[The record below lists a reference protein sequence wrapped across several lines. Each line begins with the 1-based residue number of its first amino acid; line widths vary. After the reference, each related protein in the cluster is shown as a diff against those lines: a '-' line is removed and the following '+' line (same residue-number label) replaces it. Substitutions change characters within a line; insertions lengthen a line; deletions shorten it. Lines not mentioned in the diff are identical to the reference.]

1 VTVVELFGG
10 PGGWGIALD
19 ALGLHAIA
27 LEWDHDACLTRVS
40 NGLTAIRADVAA
52 YPPARFAGATGLVA
66 SPPCPQFSN
75 SGAGHGRTVMAELR
89 AAIVDVWNGA
99 DDLDRHLEVIAAAIY
114 DKIVSRASWPL
125 SSALRLACDAED
137 AGREALLMVEPARWL
152 RALPSI
158 EWVAMEQVPAALP
171 LYRLYAD
178 LLAAAGWRSAWAV
191 KLCAEQYGVPQTRM
205 RAIIGASR
213 ERVVHPPVATHQKYV
228 SGVAA
233 GDAAECA
240 PSLFGPGVLPWV
252 SMAEA
257 LGFGMSERPA
267 LTLAP
272 GHGGGGGP
280 DIVQE
285 HGAERRGDEP
295 APTILASHDNG
306 NKAWQLNTRRDQRPD
321 GSTQRRPTDEPAPTV
336 TAQAGKGQWVW
347 ERPATTVM
355 GDPSLWPPG
364 HKINGGDVAAGR
376 AGGLRSRGDTVR
388 LTVEQAAVLQ
398 SFPLEYRFAGTKTS
412 QFAQIGNAVP
422 PVLAYHVLAAVTG
435 AGTA

>member
-1 VTVVELFGG
+1 
-10 PGGWGIALD
+10 
-19 ALGLHAIA
+19 
-27 LEWDHDACLTRVS
+27 
-40 NGLTAIRADVAA
+40 
-52 YPPARFAGATGLVA
+52 
-66 SPPCPQFSN
+66 
-75 SGAGHGRTVMAELR
+75 
-89 AAIVDVWNGA
+89 
-99 DDLDRHLEVIAAAIY
+99 
-114 DKIVSRASWPL
+114 
-125 SSALRLACDAED
+125 
-137 AGREALLMVEPARWL
+137 
-152 RALPSI
+152 
-158 EWVAMEQVPAALP
+158 
-171 LYRLYAD
+171 
-178 LLAAAGWRSAWAV
+178 
-191 KLCAEQYGVPQTRM
+191 
-205 RAIIGASR
+205 
-213 ERVVHPPVATHQKYV
+213 
-228 SGVAA
+228 
-233 GDAAECA
+233 
-240 PSLFGPGVLPWV
+240 
-252 SMAEA
+252 MAEA

-267 LTLAP
+267 LTSQARSWSLV
-272 GHGGGGGP
+272 
-280 DIVQE
+280 DRQE